1 MVSSTKAK
9 NNARKW
15 ASFLIILL
23 AMAAISYVIIPEA
36 DVVATKSSSR
46 SSITQIP
53 SEGLDFPD
61 NQSSAL
67 QLSFVKANKDIA
79 KWYHVKGEVVNS
91 SPDTISGLNIRVKWY
106 DENMNVVGVGE
117 GFATPYAIEPGR
129 SASFDTLTDP
139 KSMDAKPKFFKLSF
153 DWQ

>member
-1 MVSSTKAK
+1 LVNSDKDKENAK
-9 NNARKW
+9 KL

-23 AMAAISYVIIPEA
+23 FVATMIGIIIPTTG
-36 DVVATKSSSR
+36 VVATKSSSK
-46 SSITQIP
+46 SSLTQIP

-61 NQSSAL
+61 NQTSAL

-79 KWYHVKGEVVNS
+79 KWYHVKGEVTNS

-106 DENMNVVGVGE
+106 DENMNVVGLGE
-117 GFATPYAIEPGR
+117 GFATPYIIEPGR
-129 SASFDTLTDP
+129 SATFDTLTDP

>member
-1 MVSSTKAK
+1 LVNSDKDKENAK
-9 NNARKW
+9 KW
-15 ASFLIILL
+15 ASFLITLL
-23 AMAAISYVIIPEA
+23 FMATIIGIIIPTA
-36 DVVATKSSSR
+36 DVVATKSSSK

-61 NQSSAL
+61 NQTSAL

-79 KWYHVKGEVVNS
+79 KWYHVKGEIVNS

-106 DENMNVVGVGE
+106 DENMNAVGLGE
-117 GFATPYAIEPGR
+117 GFATPYTIEPGR
-129 SASFDTLTDP
+129 SATFDTLTDP
-139 KSMDAKPKFFKLSF
+139 KSIDAKPKFFKLSF

>member
-1 MVSSTKAK
+1 MVNSDKDK
-9 NNARKW
+9 ENAEKW
-15 ASFLIILL
+15 ASFLIALL
-23 AMAAISYVIIPEA
+23 FVATIFGIITLTTG
-36 DVVATKSSSR
+36 VVATKSSSR
-46 SSITQIP
+46 SSLTQIP

-61 NQSSAL
+61 NQTSAL

-106 DENMNVVGVGE
+106 DENMNVVGLGE
-117 GFATPYAIEPGR
+117 GFATPYTIEPGR
-129 SASFDTLTDP
+129 SATFDTLTDP
-139 KSMDAKPKFFKLSF
+139 KSMDTKPKFFKLSF

>member
-1 MVSSTKAK
+1 MVSSIKAK
-9 NNARKW
+9 KNARKW
-15 ASFLIILL
+15 TSFLIILL
-23 AMAAISYVIIPEA
+23 SMAAMSYVIIPKA

-129 SASFDTLTDP
+129 SATFDTLTDP
-139 KSMDAKPKFFKLSF
+139 KSMDTKPKFFKLSF

>member
-1 MVSSTKAK
+1 LVNSDKDKENAK
-9 NNARKW
+9 KW
-15 ASFLIILL
+15 ASFLITLL
-23 AMAAISYVIIPEA
+23 FMATIIGIIIPTA
-36 DVVATKSSSR
+36 NVVATKSSSR

-61 NQSSAL
+61 NQTSAL

-79 KWYHVKGEVVNS
+79 KWYHVKGEIVNS

-106 DENMNVVGVGE
+106 DENMNAVGLGE
-117 GFATPYAIEPGR
+117 GFATPYTIEPGR
-129 SASFDTLTDP
+129 SATFDTLTDP